1 MKEARFYE
9 EMEGEKVK
17 CRLCPWNCE
26 ISQGER
32 GVCGVRENREGK
44 LYSLSYDN
52 LRSGTSD
59 PIEKK
64 PLFNFAPGTKTYSIC
79 TPGCN
84 WKCKYCQN
92 WQLSQGSLNG
102 RSVDPEEI
110 VVAAKR
116 SGSKGISYT
125 YTEPTIFYELAYE
138 TARIAKEEG
147 LYNTFV
153 TNGYINPEPIRD
165 IGPYLDAVTV
175 DFKGSG
181 DEEFLKE
188 FAGVPSVD
196 PVYKAIK
203 EYRNQGIH
211 VEITDLIVPSVG
223 DSERKIEQLV
233 NWVKDNLGVETPLH
247 FLRFY
252 PAHEVQDL
260 PPTDVSKLETA
271 REIAE
276 TAGMEYVYLG
286 NVRRN
291 NDTSCP
297 SCGNKV
303 LSRSAGRLMELDLED
318 SRCAQCG
325 EEVGLAGMNWVKG
338 KSP

>member
-9 EMEGEKVK
+9 ELEGEKVK
-17 CRLCPWNCE
+17 CRLCPWNCQ
-26 ISQGER
+26 ISERER

-52 LRSGTSD
+52 LKSGTTD

-64 PLFNFAPGTKTYSIC
+64 PLFNFAPGTRTYSIC

-102 RSVDPEEI
+102 KSVSPEEI
-110 VVAAKR
+110 VEAAKN
-116 SGSKGISYT
+116 SGARGISYT
-125 YTEPTIFYELAYE
+125 YTEPAIFYELAYE
-138 TARIAKEEG
+138 TAKLAKEEG

-153 TNGYINPEPIRD
+153 TNGYINPQPIKE
-165 IGPYLDAVTV
+165 IGPHLDAVTV

-196 PVYKAIK
+196 PVYTAIK
-203 EYRNQGIH
+203 EYRDQGVH
-211 VEITDLIVPSVG
+211 VEITDLIVPRVG
-223 DSERKIEQLV
+223 DSEAKIEQLV
-233 NWVKDNLGVETPLH
+233 NWVRNNLGAGTPLH

-252 PAHEVQDL
+252 PANEVQEL
-260 PPTDVSKLETA
+260 PPTDVSKLEAA

-276 TAGMEYVYLG
+276 SAGMEYVYLG

-291 NDTSCP
+291 NDTRCP

-303 LSRSAGRLMELDLED
+303 VNRSAGRLMELDLKD
-318 SRCAQCG
+318 GRCAQCW
-325 EEVGLAGMNWVKG
+325 EEVGLAGLEWVEG
-338 KSP
+338 KRP